1 MKYTCLYSRNLDGSD
16 ISVSTDK
23 GIVTLSGKLDNGT
36 EQELAIE
43 LASNIRRVVGVNSDA
58 LTFAGR

>member
-1 MKYTCLYSRNLDGSD
+1 MKYTCLCSRNLDGSD

>member
-43 LASNIRRVVGVNSDA
+43 LASNIRGVVSVNSDA